1 MRCGGRLF
9 RTDGRLLANIL
20 HSVIRCL
27 AVCIALS
34 EQLQVDEDVFP
45 ILWRYDLNLP
55 WLVRNWVRVK
65 LGHKDRDSLL
75 GKSGMNGLV

>member
-1 MRCGGRLF
+1 MFRTNGRLI
-9 RTDGRLLANIL
+9 ANIL

-55 WLVRNWVRVK
+55 WLVRNCLRVK
-65 LGHKDRDSLL
+65 LGHRDRDSLL
-75 GKSGMNGLV
+75 GMSGMNGLV

>member
-1 MRCGGRLF
+1 LF

-34 EQLQVDEDVFP
+34 GQLQVDEDVFP
-45 ILWRYDLNLP
+45 ILWKYDLNLP
-55 WLVRNWVRVK
+55 
-65 LGHKDRDSLL
+65 
-75 GKSGMNGLV
+75 